1 MIEGQ
6 ASSQSQSQSLMNS
19 QMKVE
24 ELSFFEELRINLNLQ
39 KTLLYR
45 LNLWNSDSLGK
56 IFHLADFFHLAIFCQ
71 VEKSCELEKLAKCL
85 SLNFLFMRKK
95 INHFSIKIF

>member
-85 SLNFLFMRKK
+85 SLNFLSMRMK
-95 INHFSIKIF
+95 IIIFW